1 MCIFLDKAKESL
13 DLVDII
19 QALKNNNYDVSTW
32 HDLCLSLGL
41 NKETLNTIKEDKSD
55 SNERL
60 TTCLHKWLNR
70 VDQVDSKG
78 GATKSS
84 LVRALESIGQKPV
97 AEGIASITFTES
109 K

>member
-1 MCIFLDKAKESL
+1 M
-13 DLVDII
+13 
-19 QALKNNNYDVSTW
+19 KNNSYDVSTW
-32 HDLCLSLGL
+32 RDLCLSLGL
-41 NKETLNTIKEDKSD
+41 NEETLNTIKKDKSD
-55 SNERL
+55 SNECL

-70 VDQVDSKG
+70 IDQVDSKG

-84 LVRALESIGQKPV
+84 LVRALKSIGQKPV

>member
-1 MCIFLDKAKESL
+1 M
-13 DLVDII
+13 
-19 QALKNNNYDVSTW
+19 KNSNYDFSTW
-32 HDLCLSLGL
+32 HDLCLNLGL
-41 NKETLNTIKEDKSD
+41 NEGTLNTIEKDKSD

-60 TTCLHKWLNR
+60 RECLYKWLNR

-78 GATKSS
+78 GAKKSS

-97 AEGIASITFTES
+97 AES

>member
-1 MCIFLDKAKESL
+1 MLDTT
-13 DLVDII
+13 DLAAII
-19 QALKNNNYDVSTW
+19 QTLKISNYDVSTW
-32 HDLCLSLGL
+32 HDLCLNLGL
-41 NKETLNTIKEDKSD
+41 NEGTLNTIEKDKSD

-60 TTCLHKWLNR
+60 RDCLYKWLNR

-97 AEGIASITFTES
+97 AES

>member
-1 MCIFLDKAKESL
+1 M
-13 DLVDII
+13 
-19 QALKNNNYDVSTW
+19 KNSNYDVSTW
-32 HDLCLSLGL
+32 RDLCLSLGL
-41 NKETLNTIKEDKSD
+41 NEETLNTIKKDKSD
-55 SNERL
+55 SNDCL

-84 LVRALESIGQKPV
+84 LVRALEDIGQKRV
-97 AEGIASITFTES
+97 AEGIDSITFTES